1 MKSPRQVMVPEL
13 VALPVEDPVVVAVGS
28 VEGKAPLTSALG
40 PLGETVET
48 EDLTS
53 RSARITREMHT
64 KMGDK
69 DVKRRSKTRIH
80 GSTSITML
88 RDLNTT
94 TRLRSLLRPRSPL

>member
-1 MKSPRQVMVPEL
+1 MKRPRLVMLPEL
-13 VALPVEDPVVVAVGS
+13 VPLPVEDPVVVAVAS